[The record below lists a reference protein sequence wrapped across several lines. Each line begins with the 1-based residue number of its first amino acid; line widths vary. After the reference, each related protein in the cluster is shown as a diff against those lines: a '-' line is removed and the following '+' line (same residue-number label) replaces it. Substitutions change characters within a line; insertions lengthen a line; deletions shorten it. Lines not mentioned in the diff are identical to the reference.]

1 MLARP
6 AETVRK
12 LLRGRN
18 ERGSDGGL
26 QLGGSGVVLGASAP
40 TPSISASRPFLLFAV
55 LTVVDFIVPDV
66 IPLADEIGLALLTVL
81 FGMWKE
87 RRILRSNAGGRGTR

>member
-1 MLARP
+1 MVAYSSADRVSFLGR
-6 AETVRK
+6 VLQR
-12 LLRGRN
+12 LNLRFQ
-18 ERGSDGGL
+18 SL
-26 QLGGSGVVLGASAP
+26 
-40 TPSISASRPFLLFAV
+40 FLLFAV